1 MMNELFYTYPKWM
14 CPVEEVWSW
23 ALFCPLSG
31 VLQTRHTES
40 EISDI
45 KWPENKLKLGVQ

>member
-1 MMNELFYTYPKWM
+1 MNELFYTYPKWM

-23 ALFCPLSG
+23 AFFCPLSG

-45 KWPENKLKLGVQ
+45 KWTENKLKLGVQ